1 MGAAGHDGR
10 LHQDEKGL
18 SVANTFVAPLGSTAQ
33 RRTATIRDVLG
44 PDWRI
49 GWLFV
54 APVVIIVTAL
64 LIYPFLDAIVL
75 SFQERFI
82 GQPGTWVGLA
92 NYAALFSTAD
102 TPWVKAAITTLT
114 ITAGAIATKF
124 VIGTAMACVLNQDL
138 PARHFLRGVMFLP
151 WAVPAVVSAYV
162 WRFMFDTTGPINGA
176 IANFSLLDDYIYFF
190 NDARLAVPALIVVI
204 VWAGTPFWTMNI
216 LAGMQS
222 IGQELYEAAEIDG
235 ANTFQ
240 RFLHVT
246 MPGLQPVILVTA
258 LLSTIWTSANLTP
271 IFVLTGG
278 GPNYA
283 TTTLPLL
290 SYLTAI
296 PGHQLGAGAAI
307 AMTMVPF
314 YLILVLFLTRRMLR
328 QEA

>member
-1 MGAAGHDGR
+1 
-10 LHQDEKGL
+10 
-18 SVANTFVAPLGSTAQ
+18 VANTFVAPLASAAQ
-33 RRTATIRDVLG
+33 RRTTTLRDVLG

-64 LIYPFLDAIVL
+64 LIYPFFDAILL

-82 GQPGTWVGLA
+82 GQPGTWVGLD
-92 NYAALFSTAD
+92 NYAALFSSAN
-102 TPWVKAAITTLT
+102 TPWVKAAITSLT

-124 VIGTAMACVLNQDL
+124 VIGMAMACVLNQDL

-246 MPGLQPVILVTA
+246 MPGLQPVLLVTG

-328 QEA
+328 QD

>member
-1 MGAAGHDGR
+1 
-10 LHQDEKGL
+10 
-18 SVANTFVAPLGSTAQ
+18 VAQTLAPSLGQTRPSRTSTL
-33 RRTATIRDVLG
+33 RRVLG
-44 PDWRI
+44 PEWQL
-49 GWLFV
+49 GWLLV

-64 LIYPFLDAIVL
+64 LIYPFIDAILL

-82 GQPGTWVGLA
+82 GKTGTWIGLA
-92 NYAALFSTAD
+92 NYTAFFTNPDSLWIKALF
-102 TPWVKAAITTLT
+102 TTIAVT
-114 ITAGAIATKF
+114 GGAIASKF
-124 VIGTAMACVLNQDL
+124 VLGMVMACVLNQDL
-138 PARHFLRGVMFLP
+138 PARNVFRGLMLLP

-176 IANFSLLDDYIYFF
+176 IANFGLLDDYIYFF

-204 VWAGTPFWTMNI
+204 VWAGTPFWTMNF
-216 LAGMQS
+216 LAGMQAIS
-222 IGQELYEAAEIDG
+222 QELYEAAEIDG
-235 ANTFQ
+235 AGTWQ

-246 MPGLQPVILVTA
+246 LPGLQSVIVVTA

-271 IFVLTGG
+271 IFVLTNG

-290 SYLTAI
+290 SYLVAI

-307 AMTMVPF
+307 ALTMVPF

-328 QEA
+328 QE